1 MLERQ
6 KNLLASHLNVQEHG
20 RYNLSFTASSL
31 RPELARIIAETYQ
44 DCRDW
49 DDTKTKVLAQN
60 SLQSRTLSSRIR
72 MELEIRQR
80 VQMLTP
86 DQIELLAQAPSDG
99 RIAIT
104 WLSMLKRSRFV
115 FDFAAEVLRSKL
127 DGSDLY
133 LRPSD
138 YESFWSIKSV
148 THPELAGISKTTHEK
163 IRQVL
168 HNMLREAGILS
179 STTGDSLI
187 ARPVIPHDA
196 MASIIAD
203 DRKWLAGFLV
213 PDHEIVSMKGCSYG
227 V

>member
-1 MLERQ
+1 MLERR
-6 KNLLASHLNVQEHG
+6 KKLSVLHSSEQELG

-49 DDTKTKVLAQN
+49 DITKTKVLAQN

-72 MELEIRQR
+72 MEREIRQR

-86 DQIELLAQAPSDG
+86 AQIELLAQAPSDG
-99 RIAIT
+99 RIAIA
-104 WLSMLKRSRFV
+104 WLSMLKSSRFV
-115 FDFAAEVLRSKL
+115 FDFVAEVLRSKIE
-127 DGSDLY
+127 GADLY

-148 THPELAGISKTTHEK
+148 THPGLTKISKTTHAK
-163 IRQVL
+163 IRQVF
-168 HNMLREAGILS
+168 HTMLREAGILS
-179 STTGDSLI
+179 PTTDENLI
-187 ARPVIPHDA
+187 SRPVVPHDVLL
-196 MASIIAD
+196 SIIAD
-203 DRKWLAGFLV
+203 DRKWLACFLV
-213 PDHEIVSMKGCSYG
+213 PDHEIVSNKGYSYG